1 MMRHERKTSFK
12 LYLNPAHEEDRTV
25 HGWLLGIPKRKRSG
39 KIREALLSVIT
50 NDPLPQDRPSSAI
63 SFQFRLNP
71 KKETDRQILLWL
83 SGIPKRMRSQRMKGL
98 LLKVIQPI
106 PSPRKSSPPQPGV
119 GQAAR
124 RVIGSIFKPDLE

>member
-1 MMRHERKTSFK
+1 MTKDERKISFK
-12 LYLNPAHEEDRTV
+12 LHLNPAHEEDRTV
-25 HGWLLGIPKRKRSG
+25 HGWLLAIPKRKRSG
-39 KIREALLSVIT
+39 KIRETLLSVIT
-50 NDPLPQDRPSSAI
+50 NDALPQDRPSSGV

-71 KKETDRQILLWL
+71 KRETDRRILLWL
-83 SGIPKRMRSQRMKGL
+83 AGVPKRMRSQRMKGL
-98 LLKVIQPI
+98 LLKVIQPT